1 MAKYRI
7 NELKAAAANFL
18 QYLIETERM
27 HIQDKEELKSIYKE
41 YIIRHEDRKIPFSQV
56 IFGLKAAGRAEVSQD
71 GIHLKKFSRKT
82 VSLPDQYIAIK
93 KDRIQQAQ
101 HAQASADGSSTGGQ
115 PQRFTERMKQRAEF
129 ISDKNGISISS
140 ECDLSDGRIRFHL
153 PLGEPKTFPI
163 IIKNKSSESVSFTHY
178 KVLRRMRV
186 FSFKDEYN
194 WSLNKPMKLAPG
206 DEYEI
211 QVYSC
216 TVHYGYFPTTLVFEF
231 RSESNSQCFQIGRFL
246 SAVSNSKLAERLG
259 PTSKYIPF
267 QIKFQK
273 PIERIEDDG
282 FPPESSLNY
291 ELERE
296 VPLDDFTPPNNLR
309 SSIRKGL
316 FVNCGSTKSFSSVGT
331 DHRDLLAS
339 SLAFGN
345 YNKKFHLLM
354 HLEEIQMELDIRRY
368 DQHDQLMEKDPR
380 DKRFLILN
388 VPGVAENR
396 PSVLRGDHLFV
407 TLSKERGKHG
417 IISHKGYVHGVEL
430 ERVKLGFSQNLLN
443 RFINGLCFD
452 VSFTFNRL
460 PLKIQH
466 RAVDLAKDRNLSK
479 ILFPEASFG
488 ISITDSQKLTL
499 YDRILENNP
508 EQYTAVKQ
516 ILSGI
521 SRPAPYLIFGPP
533 GTGKTVTLVESIKQ
547 VVKHIP
553 NCHVLACAPSN
564 SASDLLCER
573 LMKHLDQRQ
582 IYRIIASS
590 RDIRTVPENIKPCC
604 NWNKDKDSFVYP
616 SKYDLKNYK
625 VIVTTLVT
633 AGRLASAN
641 FSTGHFSHVFIDE
654 AGHAVEPECVTAIAG
669 ILDVMDPANNEYGG
683 QLVLAGDPKQLG
695 PILRSPVA
703 IEHGLAISL
712 LERLMTQ
719 NDLYKKVD
727 DCYNPKFVT
736 KLLRNYRSHPSI
748 LKIPNELFYDNELQ
762 VAANEMITKS
772 YCNWEKLPQKG
783 FPVIFHG
790 VLGKDEQ
797 EGNSPSFFNV
807 NEIEELFTY
816 LKALFETQGR
826 KTLAKITPKE
836 IGIISP
842 YRKQV
847 EKIRQAIK
855 SELDAVPDIKE
866 LKVGSVEEFQG
877 QERKVILIS
886 TVRSSSD
893 YVTFDE
899 KYSLGF
905 LKNPKRFNVAVTR
918 AKALLILIGNP
929 RILSKDPNW
938 SKFLKYCSDN
948 GGYTGFPLKDA
959 LDDGDIA
966 DLLADL
972 DINDPPPGQETGESF
987 IQQQAEPNW
996 RHEH

>member
-1 MAKYRI
+1 MYYSARKDCSWNGIPKFY
-7 NELKAAAANFL
+7 N
-18 QYLIETERM
+18 T
-27 HIQDKEELKSIYKE
+27 
-41 YIIRHEDRKIPFSQV
+41 RHDDQKVPFSQV
-56 IFGLKAAGRAEVSQD
+56 IFGLRAAGKAKMTQD
-71 GIHLKKFSRKT
+71 RIQLKKFLSKT
-82 VSLPDQYIAIK
+82 VSLPDQYLAIR
-93 KDRIQQAQ
+93 KDQAQ
-101 HAQASADGSSTGGQ
+101 HAKASADGSSTGTQ
-115 PQRFTERMKQRAEF
+115 AQRFTEWMKRRTEF

-140 ECDLSDGRIRFHL
+140 EYDLSDGRIRFHL
-153 PLGEPKTFPI
+153 PLEEEKIFPI
-163 IIKNKSSESVSFTHY
+163 IIQNKSSESVIFTQY
-178 KVLRRMRV
+178 KVLRKMRI
-186 FSFKDEYN
+186 FSFEDEYKV
-194 WSLNKPMKLAPG
+194 SLSKPIKLAPG

-211 QVYSC
+211 KVYSC
-216 TVHYGYFPTTLVFEF
+216 TAHYGYFPITLVFEF
-231 RSESNSQCFQIGRFL
+231 RRDSNSPSFHIGRFL

-267 QIKFQK
+267 QRNFRK
-273 PIERIEDDG
+273 PIKRIEDDG

-296 VPLDDFTPPNNLR
+296 IPLGDFTPPHNLR
-309 SSIRKGL
+309 SDIINGL
-316 FVNCGSTKSFSSVGT
+316 FANSGSTTSSSSVGN

-339 SLAFGN
+339 SLAFSN
-345 YNKKFHLLM
+345 YSKKFHLLM

-368 DQHDQLMEKDPR
+368 DRTDQLMEHDPR
-380 DKRFLILN
+380 DKRLLILN

-407 TLSKERGKHG
+407 TLSDERGKPG
-417 IISHKGYVHGVEL
+417 IISYKGYVHGVEL
-430 ERVKLGFSQNLLN
+430 ERVKLGFSQNLLR
-443 RFINGLCFD
+443 RFLNGLYFD
-452 VSFTFNRL
+452 VTFTFNRL

-466 RAVDLAKDRNLSK
+466 RAVNVAKDKNLDQ
-479 ILFPEASFG
+479 ILFPEASHG
-488 ISITDSQKLTL
+488 KCITDSQRLIL
-499 YDRILENNP
+499 YDRILESNP
-508 EQYTAVKQ
+508 EQYNAVKQ

-533 GTGKTVTLVESIKQ
+533 GTGKTVTLVEAIKQ
-547 VVKHIP
+547 VVKCIP

-573 LMKHLDQRQ
+573 LIKHLDQGQ

-590 RDIRTVPENIKPCC
+590 RDFRTVPENIKPCC
-604 NWNKDKDSFVYP
+604 NWDKDKESFVFP
-616 SKYDLKNYK
+616 SKHYLKNYK
-625 VIVTTLVT
+625 VIITTLVT

-641 FSTGHFSHVFIDE
+641 FPRGHFSHVFIDE

-669 ILDVMDPANNEYGG
+669 ILDAMDPENNVDGG

-695 PILRSPVA
+695 PILRSPIA
-703 IEHGLAISL
+703 IEHGLGISL

-719 NDLYKKVD
+719 NDLYRKVN
-727 DCYNPKFVT
+727 DCYDPKFVT

-748 LKIPNELFYDNELQ
+748 LKIPNELFYDNELK
-762 VAANEMITKS
+762 VAADEMASKS

-783 FPVIFHG
+783 FPIIFHG
-790 VLGKDEQ
+790 VHGKDER

-807 NEIEELFTY
+807 NEIEELLIY
-816 LKALFETQGR
+816 LKALFETQG
-826 KTLAKITPKE
+826 KKCLAKIAPKE

-855 SELDAVPDIKE
+855 SELYAVPGIAE

-886 TVRSSSD
+886 TVRSSQD
-893 YVTFDE
+893 YVKFDE
-899 KYSLGF
+899 SFSLGF

-929 RILSKDPNW
+929 RILNKDPNW

-948 GGYTGFPLKDA
+948 GSCTGFPLEDVF
-959 LDDGDIA
+959 DSGIE

-987 IQQQAEPNW
+987 IQQQAEPDW